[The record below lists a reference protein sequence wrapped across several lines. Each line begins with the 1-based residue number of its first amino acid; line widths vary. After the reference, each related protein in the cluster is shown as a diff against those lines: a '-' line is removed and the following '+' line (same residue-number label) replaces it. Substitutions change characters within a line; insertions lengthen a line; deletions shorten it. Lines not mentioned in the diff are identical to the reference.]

1 MKRLYLLLL
10 LVVLIQCS
18 TKVDSLNGYYISPD
32 KFPDGRYETLE
43 IIDSL
48 VLLDR
53 IVLGG
58 HERDTIVINLRTR
71 KFVKAT
77 PKSMYPI
84 LDFKMVGDTIEIHFE
99 HDLGQSKIKFIKEM
113 KLNPSADH

>member
-1 MKRLYLLLL
+1 MTRFYLLLL
-10 LVVLIQCS
+10 LIVLIQCS

-32 KFPDGRYETLE
+32 NFPDGRYETLE

-48 VLLDR
+48 VLVDR

-58 HERDTIVINLRTR
+58 HERDTIVINPRTR
-71 KFVKAT
+71 KFIKAT

-84 LDFKMVGDTIEIHFE
+84 LDFKVVGDTIEVHFE
-99 HDLGQSKIKFIKEM
+99 HDIGQGKIKFVSSTQSHSKGV
-113 KLNPSADH
+113 

>member
-1 MKRLYLLLL
+1 MKRLYLFLLL
-10 LVVLIQCS
+10 AVLTQCS

-58 HERDTIVINLRTR
+58 YERDTIVINPRTR
-71 KFVKAT
+71 KFIKAT
-77 PKSMYPI
+77 PKSIYPI
-84 LDFKMVGDTIEIHFE
+84 LDFKVVGDTIEIHFE
-99 HDLGQSKIKFIKEM
+99 HDLGQGEIKFVRSTQSHPEGV
-113 KLNPSADH
+113 